1 VDLEGESAA
10 ALDWHDVLA
19 ALAGEARTPGGAA
32 AARVLEPQSRLE
44 RVQTVLDA
52 VEEAERLRCLDA
64 GRVPVSGIEPVQP
77 LLDAASRGEV
87 LEQGDL
93 YDVSAT
99 VGALVHLKTF
109 LESNRDDAPTIAKW
123 SEAIEVD
130 PALAEMLLRAFDAQ
144 GRLSGQA
151 YPQLAEL
158 RRRIS
163 ALEKRIRDELDAM
176 LAAGEF
182 SDLLQDR
189 YVTMR
194 GDRFVV
200 PVKAHAKNLEIG
212 IVHDSSRTGQ
222 TVYVEPRKI
231 VPLGN
236 EKRVA
241 EAQLAA
247 EERRI
252 LAELSAAVAGDAEPL
267 ARALVTAVEIDLF
280 DARAAFAR
288 RLKAVRPKVGNTGVV
303 DLREARHPILAL
315 AGGDIVA
322 NDLRLD
328 GKRSALVLT
337 GPNAG
342 GKTVAL
348 KTVGVC
354 AMLVRIGCLVPAA
367 AGSRVDLFD
376 EVLAD
381 IGDRQTVHEG
391 LSSFSGHL
399 KRIKAMLDRA
409 RPGALFLLD
418 ELASGTDPAQG
429 GALAR
434 SLVERLTERGARMV
448 VTTHY
453 AQVKAMPAAHPRVA
467 VAAMEYR
474 EGRPPYRLVPGMAGE
489 SHALSAAAA
498 AGFDERI
505 LERARALM
513 DVAERALEEALASL
527 EAERLKSARVAQK
540 AEDAVRAVEA
550 KQALLER
557 KEAKLL
563 RRAREI
569 EEAGASEFLSKLAET
584 EKEIV
589 ALVAELQR
597 APESKGAGE
606 AKRRVEEIAARTR
619 EEQARLRRDP
629 EDAGERPEL
638 AVGDSV
644 RVEKF
649 GTVGRIASLRG
660 DEVEVTAGT
669 MTFRVPASEVVR
681 VGGSASGATGPAVA
695 PSRPGGT
702 PAGKPAARPAMRMPT
717 NTLDLRGARVVE
729 GLERMEKFLDD
740 AVLRGE
746 DAVFVLHGHGTGV
759 LKTAV
764 RQALENS
771 PYVAESGPAESDQGG
786 DAFTVATLRG

>member
-32 AARVLEPQSRLE
+32 AARILEPQRRLE
-44 RVQTVLDA
+44 AVRAALDA
-52 VEEAERLRCLDA
+52 VEEAERLRTSDA
-64 GRVPVSGIEPVQP
+64 GRVPVAGIEPVDP
-77 LLDAASRGEV
+77 LLEAASRGEV
-87 LEQGDL
+87 LEQADL

-99 VGALVHLKTF
+99 VGALVHLRDF
-109 LESNRDDAPTIAKW
+109 LESNADEAPTLAKW
-123 SEAIEVD
+123 SRAIEVD

-144 GRLSGQA
+144 GRLSGRT
-151 YPQLAEL
+151 YPELAEL
-158 RRRIS
+158 RRRV
-163 ALEKRIRDELDAM
+163 ATLEKRIRDELDGM

-236 EKRVA
+236 EKRMA
-241 EAQLAA
+241 EARLAA

-288 RLKAVRPKVGNTGVV
+288 KLKAVRPKVDNTGVI
-303 DLREARHPILAL
+303 DLREARHPVLAL
-315 AGGDIVA
+315 AGGDVVA

-354 AMLVRIGCLVPAA
+354 AMLVRIGCFVPAA

-474 EGRPPYRLVPGMAGE
+474 DGRPTYRLVPGMAGE

-498 AGFDERI
+498 AGFDERV

-527 EAERLKSARVAQK
+527 ETERLKSARLARK
-540 AEDAVRAVEA
+540 AEEAVREA
-550 KQALLER
+550 EARQALFER
-557 KEAKLL
+557 KEATLR

-569 EEAGASEFLSKLAET
+569 EEAAASEFLSKLADA
-584 EKEIV
+584 EKEITE
-589 ALVAELQR
+589 LVAELQR
-597 APESKGAGE
+597 APESRAAGE

-619 EEQARLRRDP
+619 EEQAELRRDP
-629 EDAGERPEL
+629 EDSGRRPQIS
-638 AVGDSV
+638 VGDSV

-649 GTVGRIASLRG
+649 GAVGRVASLRTN
-660 DEVEVTAGT
+660 EVEVVAGK
-669 MTFRVPASEVVR
+669 MTFRVPVSEVTLAGAAASPAPPVR
-681 VGGSASGATGPAVA
+681 HGGGSARTPVA
-695 PSRPGGT
+695 
-702 PAGKPAARPAMRMPT
+702 KPAIRMPT

-771 PYVAESGPAESDQGG
+771 PYVSESGPAQSEQGG
-786 DAFTVATLRG
+786 DAFTVATLVG